1 MILTKGGRHEEDDRS
16 MIVGTNPRIRRIAL
30 ETWRPVGGLLMWSIL
45 VTLVHYAFQVKEPP
59 LPMPL
64 FGAALTLFLGFRTNA
79 AYARWWEARGL
90 WGSLINSSRSLARM
104 TVTLTRSKDGDAIK
118 LRNWVIRHTIT
129 YAHVLRCQLRG
140 QDPSPEVKRILGQD
154 EIRHVMIRNNKP
166 NALLEDVSLAYDE
179 ALGAGRISGLQQ
191 TMIEGVLTDI
201 TNAQGG
207 MERIKNTP
215 LPSGFRA
222 FPNIATWMFCML
234 LPFEI
239 VEDVAWATPLLSTLI
254 GLVFVSALR
263 IAEDLTDP
271 FSNDVHDVP
280 LTAMCRTIE
289 IDLLQ
294 ILEEDAPEPLAPVD
308 GVLW

>member
-1 MILTKGGRHEEDDRS
+1 
-16 MIVGTNPRIRRIAL
+16 MIVGTNPRIRQIAL
-30 ETWRPVGGLLMWSIL
+30 ETWRPVGALLMWSIM
-45 VTLVHYAFQVKEPP
+45 VTVLHHALQVKEPP

-64 FGAALTLFLGFRTNA
+64 FGAALTLFIGFRTNA

-90 WGSLINSSRSLARM
+90 WGSLINSSRSLARI
-104 TVTLTRSKDGDAIK
+104 TVSLTRSKDEEAAK
-118 LRNWVIRHTIT
+118 LRGWVIKHTIT

-140 QDPSPEVKRILGQD
+140 QDPSPEVARILGEG
-154 EIRHVMIRNNKP
+154 EIRHVMVRTNKP
-166 NALLEDVSLAYDE
+166 NALLEDVSIAYDE
-179 ALGAGRISGLQQ
+179 ALHDDRIGALQQ
-191 TMIEGVLTDI
+191 TMIEGVLTDM

-222 FPNIATWMFCML
+222 FPNIATWLFCML

-239 VEDVAWATPLLSTLI
+239 VEDVSWATPLLATLI

-280 LTAMCRTIE
+280 LSAMCRTIE

-294 ILEEDAPEPLAPVD
+294 ILEEEATEPLKPVD